1 LEQVHNDIHN
11 IMGGTGGEMATILY
25 AGFDPLFWLHH
36 CQLDRA
42 LWLYQSNNG
51 GFQGE
56 ANYTPFQTLSG
67 DTKDTTT
74 MGYTYSGAK
83 SESSGGNPRRVSR
96 GQMLVL
102 NGITTPDAAKAAV
115 RVALHEWSGNYTG
128 YAWAV
133 RFQELNEHQLEIPAH
148 VYVFLNKPGATIS
161 ALPSKVEDFNDLR
174 MHPNYC
180 GSASGFN
187 DYTHEHAAHTV
198 VNRAVDLTDCLLKAA
213 MDPNVP
219 AANPTDL
226 SRGPAKVP
234 VRLAD
239 LRFVAVNAE
248 GMDVTEQYN
257 FGKPVISW
265 SLPVT
270 RTVSQVRTALALEEG
285 SEAAQAMAVPEEG
298 EEADILSIAYGDATE
313 L

>member
-1 LEQVHNDIHN
+1 
-11 IMGGTGGEMATILY
+11 MWGTLQ
-25 AGFDPLFWLHH
+25 PK
-36 CQLDRA
+36 QLNLLVSCSLQRCA
-42 LWLYQSNNG
+42 CPA
-51 GFQGE
+51 
-56 ANYTPFQTLSG
+56 ANYTPFQTLG
-67 DTKDTTT
+67 GNTQDTMT
-74 MGYTYSGAK
+74 MGYTYSGAR

-96 GQMLVL
+96 GQMLAVD
-102 NGITTPDAAKAAV
+102 GITTPDAAKAAV

-226 SRGPAKVP
+226 SRGPAKVRQHGLLELSTVFSWWQP
-234 VRLAD
+234 VMHTDRICSKASTRTPFQRLMPSYS
-239 LRFVAVNAE
+239 RYVHR
-248 GMDVTEQYN
+248 
-257 FGKPVISW
+257 
-265 SLPVT
+265 SLPY
-270 RTVSQVRTALALEEG
+270 VSIHLRCPSG
-285 SEAAQAMAVPEEG
+285 SLTFASWP
-298 EEADILSIAYGDATE
+298 
-313 L
+313 